1 MTNSQPDKDVHI
13 SLEDQQK
20 INKFARH
27 NQKMEELKDELKAK
41 ENEIQTLKDATS
53 DVEEFSITADEG
65 DKIPFQIGEVF
76 VLETPDTVLSLIEAK
91 KEEVEGNVKDIENK
105 MEAVKGVMTDLKT
118 HLYAK
123 FGDAINL
130 EADD

>member
-1 MTNSQPDKDVHI
+1 MSRYIENIFQ
-13 SLEDQQK
+13 
-20 INKFARH
+20 
-27 NQKMEELKDELKAK
+27 ELKDELKAK
-41 ENEIQTLKDATS
+41 ENEIQALKDATG

-65 DKIPFQIGEVF
+65 EKIPFQIGEVF
-76 VLETPDTVLSLIEAK
+76 VLETPDTVLSLIETK
-91 KEEVEGNVKDIENK
+91 KEEAEGSVKDIENK
-105 MEAVKGVMTDLKT
+105 MDAVKGVMTDLKT

>member
-1 MTNSQPDKDVHI
+1 M
-13 SLEDQQK
+13 
-20 INKFARH
+20 
-27 NQKMEELKDELKAK
+27 
-41 ENEIQTLKDATS
+41 
-53 DVEEFSITADEG
+53 
-65 DKIPFQIGEVF
+65 
-76 VLETPDTVLSLIEAK
+76 
-91 KEEVEGNVKDIENK
+91 KDIENK